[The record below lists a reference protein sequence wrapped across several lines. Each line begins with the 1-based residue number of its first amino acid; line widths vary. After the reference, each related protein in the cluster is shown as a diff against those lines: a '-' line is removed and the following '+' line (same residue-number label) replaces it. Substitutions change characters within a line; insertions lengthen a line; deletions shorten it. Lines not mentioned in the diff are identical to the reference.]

1 MSPFRSRSLQ
11 LQLAL
16 RLAALYVVATLIAV
30 GVLIF
35 QAYSVAESLSGQDL
49 SRRAADLAKFV
60 TSDGGGSTRLELP
73 ASLSA
78 TYKSAAE
85 TFLFVV
91 RDAEGRVIASSQ
103 PEISNLAAG
112 WPKAGDDPSY
122 FRLEGFGRTS
132 QDYYGLT
139 AKVDSAAGPLSVTVA
154 RAGDT
159 DELVHAVLRE
169 LVYDIA
175 WIIPLIIGST
185 LLIGIFGIRQGLL
198 PLREASTKAA
208 AIDPGS
214 ISVRLPEQGLPGEV
228 QPLVAAVNRAL
239 DRLEKGFEVQREFT
253 ANAAHELRTPLAMVT
268 AGLQQLQG
276 NGELTKVRNDVARM
290 NRLVEQL
297 LRVARLDAVA
307 LDVSDTVDLNAVAA
321 DVVAYM
327 APLAVSQRC
336 SLGFQGPEL
345 PIAVRGNRH
354 AVEDA
359 IRNLIENA
367 IAHTAPGTEVMISA
381 DTSGSISVADRGS
394 GVHPEVRPNIFDR
407 FWRGKSGRGSGAGL
421 GLAIVQ
427 EIMKAHRGSVGIKD
441 NPGGGSIFTLT
452 FPLVSDRRSFAGKHA
467 IEQAGKA
474 NR

>member
-1 MSPFRSRSLQ
+1 MSAFRSRSLQ

-16 RLAALYVVATLIAV
+16 RLAALFVVATLIAV
-30 GVLIF
+30 GVLIY

-49 SRRAADLAKFV
+49 NRRAADLAKLV
-60 TSDGGGSTRLELP
+60 TSDGGGGARLELP
-73 ASLSA
+73 ANLSA
-78 TYKSAAE
+78 TYRSAAE

-91 RDAEGRVIASSQ
+91 RDAEGRVIAASQ

-139 AKVDSAAGPLSVTVA
+139 AKVESAIGPISVTVA

-169 LVYDIA
+169 FVYDIA
-175 WIIPLIIGST
+175 WIIPLIIGAT

-198 PLREASTKAA
+198 PLREASAKAA

-214 ISVRLPEQGLPGEV
+214 ISVRLPEEGLPAEV
-228 QPLVAAVNRAL
+228 RPLVLAVNRAL

-268 AGLQQLQG
+268 AGLQQLEG
-276 NGELTKVRNDVARM
+276 NGELVKVRNDVARM

-307 LDVSDTVDLNAVAA
+307 LDVSDTVELNTLAA
-321 DVVAYM
+321 DAVAYM
-327 APLAVSQRC
+327 APLAVARQS
-336 SLGFQGPEL
+336 SLGFQGTGQPVN
-345 PIAVRGNRH
+345 ISGNRQ
-354 AVEDA
+354 AIEDA

-367 IAHTAPGTEVMISA
+367 IAHTAPNTEVVISV

-394 GVHPEVRPNIFDR
+394 GVLPEVRAHLFDR
-407 FWRGKSGRGSGAGL
+407 FWRGKGSRGSGAGL

-427 EIMKAHRGSVGIKD
+427 EIMKAHRGNVEIKD
-441 NPGGGSIFTLT
+441 NPGGGSVFKLS
-452 FPLVSDRRSFAGKHA
+452 FPLVGDRSSFAGKHA

>member
-1 MSPFRSRSLQ
+1 MSPFGSRSLQ

-30 GVLIF
+30 GVLIY
-35 QAYSVAESLSGQDL
+35 QAYSVAESLSGQEL
-49 SRRAADLAKFV
+49 NRRAADLAKFV
-60 TSDGGGSTRLELP
+60 SLDGSGGARLELP
-73 ASLSA
+73 ASLGA
-78 TYKSAAE
+78 TYGSAAE

-91 RDAEGRVIASSQ
+91 RNTEGRVIAASQ
-103 PEISNLAAG
+103 AEISNLAAG

-122 FRLEGFGRTS
+122 FRLEGFGRTG

-139 AKVDSAAGPLSVTVA
+139 AKIESAAGPLSVTVA

-169 LVYDIA
+169 FVYDIA
-175 WIIPLIIGST
+175 WIIPLIIAAT
-185 LLIGIFGIRQGLL
+185 LLIGIFGIRRGLL
-198 PLREASTKAA
+198 PLREASAKAT

-214 ISVRLPEQGLPGEV
+214 ISVRLPEEGLPTEV
-228 QPLVAAVNRAL
+228 LPLVLAVNRAL

-253 ANAAHELRTPLAMVT
+253 ANAAHELRTPLAMIT
-268 AGLQQLQG
+268 AGLQQLEG

-307 LDVSDTVDLNAVAA
+307 LDVSDTVDINAVAA

-327 APLAVSQRC
+327 APLAVSQQC
-336 SLGFQGPEL
+336 TLGFQGPERS
-345 PIAVRGNRH
+345 IAVRGNRH
-354 AVEDA
+354 AIEDA

-367 IAHTAPGTEVMISA
+367 IAHTGRGTEVAISVDA
-381 DTSGSISVADRGS
+381 SGSISVADRGS
-394 GVHPEVRPNIFDR
+394 GVHPEVLSHIFDR
-407 FWRGKSGRGSGAGL
+407 FWRGKGSRGSGAGL
-421 GLAIVQ
+421 GLAIVR
-427 EIMKAHRGSVGIKD
+427 EIMKAHQGSIEIKD
-441 NPGGGSIFTLT
+441 NPGGGSIFGLT
-452 FPLVSDRRSFAGKHA
+452 FPLVSDRSSFAGKHA
-467 IEQAGKA
+467 IEEARKA